1 MILQNEN
8 KGWLWERN
16 KIGDHI
22 KSYFKKI
29 YNEGLEP
36 DEMDLLF
43 TNCITEDENFL
54 LYKSP
59 DKMEI
64 KTTLWDMHNLKAPGI
79 DGFPALFYKRYWNIL
94 GGDPVKVVQYFFIN
108 KYLHPELSKTM
119 ITLLPK
125 RYYHTLITHFRPVS
139 LCNVR
144 YYKIIEKIIY
154 NKLKPLF
161 NISGS
166 LCP

>member
-79 DGFPALFYKRYWNIL
+79 SPWY
-94 GGDPVKVVQYFFIN
+94 
-108 KYLHPELSKTM
+108 
-119 ITLLPK
+119 
-125 RYYHTLITHFRPVS
+125 
-139 LCNVR
+139 
-144 YYKIIEKIIY
+144 
-154 NKLKPLF
+154 
-161 NISGS
+161 
-166 LCP
+166 